1 MYDAITCVRIT
12 GETMMPI
19 RLMSVVL
26 VLVLSGC
33 STATY
38 IRADVAY
45 NPLDRVAQQA
55 QEDWSVERVDANT
68 LTISDAWPIHS
79 IFSLGYTASHAN
91 LVYDQSTSA
100 LNIRYYLQTNQLFA
114 LFIPI
119 HLDAE
124 PGFVGGALKPI
135 MNDQV
140 NDIVKW
146 SGATVRSRHAGPQ
159 SEPFPPQ
166 GIVAP

>member
-1 MYDAITCVRIT
+1 
-12 GETMMPI
+12 MPI
-19 RLMSVVL
+19 RLMAVAL
-26 VLVLSGC
+26 MLVLSGC

-38 IRADVAY
+38 IRASVAE
-45 NPLDRVAQQA
+45 NPLDGVAQQA

-79 IFSLGYTASHAN
+79 VFSFGYTASHAN
-91 LVYDQSTSA
+91 LVYDKSA
-100 LNIRYYLQTNQLFA
+100 SVLNIRYYLQTNQLFA

-140 NDIVKW
+140 NDILRW
-146 SGATVRSRHAGPQ
+146 SGATVQSRRAGPQ

-166 GIVAP
+166 TSAAP